1 VHDFVFE
8 SYAKYNTAYMYG
20 SALIPNFYD
29 SVFILNDSSIMQF
42 IIVILLNMISN
53 SFKKNNNN

>member
-1 VHDFVFE
+1 MHDFVFE
-8 SYAKYNTAYMYG
+8 SYAKYNTTYMND

-42 IIVILLNMISN
+42 IIVIVLNMISN
-53 SFKKNNNN
+53 

>member
-1 VHDFVFE
+1 MND
-8 SYAKYNTAYMYG
+8 

-42 IIVILLNMISN
+42 IIVIVLNMISN
-53 SFKKNNNN
+53 SFKKIIRINYHINTN